1 MFRLL
6 GVLVA
11 LYTLYSALRGE
22 VYARFGAGGRSVNKL
37 GEPGWFW
44 TIIVIYTGLS
54 LALMFV
60 F

>member
-11 LYTLYSALRGE
+11 LYTLYSTLRGE
-22 VYARFGAGGRSVNKL
+22 VYARFGAGGRAVSKVE
-37 GEPGWFW
+37 EPGWFW
-44 TIIVIYTGLS
+44 TTIVIYAGLS